1 MEESKAV
8 FQGTDSAAEGQ
19 LWSSLVCSAAGPCS
33 SLSQLGASVN
43 LGAMG
48 EKELHRGNILFMLSG
63 RGNSSQSAPA
73 SCIDSKMNT
82 KQILPLSEAIN
93 VRCLS
98 RRRKP
103 IDWPMLQGS
112 PTTVIISF
120 LGLFLSLNQF
130 CNSHNFFFPVVASVL
145 ITWYMHKAQ
154 FCQTLE
160 KIFWFATYHTPDE
173 QFSTLGS

>member
-8 FQGTDSAAEGQ
+8 SQGRDSAAEGQ

-33 SLSQLGASVN
+33 SLSQLGAYVN

-48 EKELHRGNILFMLSG
+48 EKELHRGNILFMISG
-63 RGNSSQSAPA
+63 RGNSSQPAPA
-73 SCIDSKMNT
+73 TCVDSQMNT

-103 IDWPMLQGS
+103 RAGPCHRDPPAPWS
-112 PTTVIISF
+112 
-120 LGLFLSLNQF
+120 FLSLGYF
-130 CNSHNFFFPVVASVL
+130 FHWINSVTVTTFFSCCSLRAYNMVHA
-145 ITWYMHKAQ
+145 
-154 FCQTLE
+154 
-160 KIFWFATYHTPDE
+160 
-173 QFSTLGS
+173 